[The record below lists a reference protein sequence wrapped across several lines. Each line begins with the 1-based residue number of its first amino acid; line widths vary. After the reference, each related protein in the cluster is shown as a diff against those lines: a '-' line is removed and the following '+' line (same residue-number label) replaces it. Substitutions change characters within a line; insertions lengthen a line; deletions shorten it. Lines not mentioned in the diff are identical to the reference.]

1 MTARSTGGRKAD
13 ARKAATGTG
22 WPRRYRGRS
31 KKRARRAGAA
41 ALKKACVYAI
51 LVVITI
57 VTVYPIVQIFGISL
71 RPSNQLYSTSL
82 RIIPENATLAAYR
95 TVLFEKD
102 FFTWLRNS
110 VIVAIA
116 VSVFGVTLASTSG
129 YAFSRFRFRGRKTG
143 LVTILVTQ
151 MFPATMLLLPLYV
164 IMKRL
169 GLIDTLLGIIIAYT
183 ATALPFCIWTMKGYY
198 ETIPRDLEEAA
209 IIDGTTH
216 LGAFLRVTLPLS
228 APALVI
234 TALFSFMTGWSEF
247 IVARVIINR
256 QSLYTLPLGLE
267 SLSSTFQTEWANY
280 AAGSIIVCIPVVV
293 LFLLLSRFLISGL
306 TLGGVKG

>member
-1 MTARSTGGRKAD
+1 MKRREAEIIRVVKKVLLYALLVFITG
-13 ARKAATGTG
+13 
-22 WPRRYRGRS
+22 
-31 KKRARRAGAA
+31 
-41 ALKKACVYAI
+41 
-51 LVVITI
+51 
-57 VTVYPIVQIFGISL
+57 VTVYPIIQIFGISL
-71 RPSNQLYSTSL
+71 RPANELYSTSL
-82 RIIPENATLAAYR
+82 RIIPENASFDAYR

-110 VIVAIA
+110 GVVALA
-116 VSVFGVTLASTSG
+116 VSVLGVSLASTSG
-129 YAFSRFRFRGRKTG
+129 YAFSRFRFKGKKAG
-143 LVTILVTQ
+143 LVAILLTQ

-164 IMKRL
+164 LMKKL
-169 GLIDTLLGIIIAYT
+169 GLVDTLIGIIIAYT

-198 ETIPRDLEEAA
+198 DTIPRDLEEAA
-209 IIDGTTH
+209 VIDGTTP

-234 TALFSFMTGWSEF
+234 TALFSFMAGWSEF

-256 QSLYTLPLGLE
+256 QALYTLPLGLE